1 MLDFHRT
8 DISRHA
14 PRASHPAA
22 AAPHPA
28 PHPAST
34 HGVWY
39 TIRGCVNQPRRSRV
53 DLNLTPT
60 VSPLMRSLMAHVCW
74 RMAVAAWMSY
84 VSPHIHRPPRPCRAL
99 IQWLALTLTPH
110 LCGTQAC
117 SRLCYNHGRWARRA
131 PGSRKGAACTPPPCL
146 TALGPHTTRGLASSE
161 ECSSWN
167 YRQNTI
173 AERPSW
179 HQSEEAPTPTPPRT
193 AMPAHPMTSQFN
205 NGNLRLTARVR
216 TPVVPRVASASP
228 CTRARTAAPPA
239 PAPPTP
245 DLDGST
251 ERDKLRALPLRGPLG
266 RPPHGS
272 RWRTAHTLT
281 S

>member
-1 MLDFHRT
+1 MAHRRARGYAT
-8 DISRHA
+8 TSGDGHA
-14 PRASHPAA
+14 ERRALAK
-22 AAPHPA
+22 
-28 PHPAST
+28 
-34 HGVWY
+34 V
-39 TIRGCVNQPRRSRV
+39 RRAC
-53 DLNLTPT
+53 TPT
-60 VSPLMRSLMAHVCW
+60 VP
-74 RMAVAAWMSY
+74 
-84 VSPHIHRPPRPCRAL
+84 
-99 IQWLALTLTPH
+99 
-110 LCGTQAC
+110 
-117 SRLCYNHGRWARRA
+117 
-131 PGSRKGAACTPPPCL
+131 L
-146 TALGPHTTRGLASSE
+146 TALGPHTSRGLASSE

-179 HQSEEAPTPTPPRT
+179 HQSEEAPTPAHPRT

-216 TPVVPRVASASP
+216 TPVVPRVPS
-228 CTRARTAAPPA
+228 APPA
-239 PAPPTP
+239 RAHAHSHRHPP
-245 DLDGST
+245 DMDGST

>member
-1 MLDFHRT
+1 VAHRRARGYAT
-8 DISRHA
+8 TTGDGHA
-14 PRASHPAA
+14 GLRAA
-22 AAPHPA
+22 AK
-28 PHPAST
+28 
-34 HGVWY
+34 V
-39 TIRGCVNQPRRSRV
+39 
-53 DLNLTPT
+53 
-60 VSPLMRSLMAHVCW
+60 
-74 RMAVAAWMSY
+74 
-84 VSPHIHRPPRPCRAL
+84 
-99 IQWLALTLTPH
+99 
-110 LCGTQAC
+110 
-117 SRLCYNHGRWARRA
+117 RRA
-131 PGSRKGAACTPPPCL
+131 PPPCL

-216 TPVVPRVASASP
+216 TPVVPRVPSASP